1 MNSRTA
7 RDMLPPTAAVR
18 EGRLLAAARLTLR
31 DPSAARD
38 SLALLRLESLSDAPA
53 FADALAA
60 LLTLYRADSAAV
72 DLTDAFVRA
81 RRVLGGITRVPD
93 ANWSRGDHRDPGARI
108 RAVCVRH
115 GTV

>member
-1 MNSRTA
+1 
-7 RDMLPPTAAVR
+7 MLEELVR
-18 EGRLLAAARLTLR
+18 RAT
-31 DPSAARD
+31 
-38 SLALLRLESLSDAPA
+38 

-93 ANWSRGDHRDPGARI
+93 ANWSRGGPP
-108 RAVCVRH
+108 
-115 GTV
+115 